1 MLTLGIIIAFGLF
14 AVAVP
19 ISVSFGLGAAVVLLF
34 EYHMPFATL
43 SSMMYGSLNHFTW
56 VAVPLF
62 IFAGNLMIHSNS
74 AEALLD
80 FIQAMIGHIIGG
92 IAATAIIACCFF
104 GALSGSGAATIAS
117 IGTLMIPKMRSM
129 GYDEGYSAGLV
140 SVTGTLGNLIPPSLF
155 FIIFGMLAEESI
167 AVLFAAG
174 LIPGLL
180 TGLMLMITAVVIA
193 KYKKIPA
200 LERASWGVRR
210 KTFVHALPALSIPVL
225 ILGGIYSGLFT
236 PTEAATIA
244 CVIAVLAG
252 FYYKGMNWQSLQ
264 KASHSTLR
272 ITSMLLFLICTATL
286 LGKVLVLSGLPQD
299 MTNLVIAWNLSP
311 TAFLIGFTIVLL
323 ILGTFMEGTP
333 LLYVTLPIV
342 MPCTHA
348 LDISIIHL
356 AVVYCLAILVGQ
368 ITPPVGIMLYMG
380 SSIAKIPPAVV
391 IRGAMPFLLTMI
403 VALLLIC
410 IFPGISLLLPNLIIG

>member
-1 MLTLGIIIAFGLF
+1 MAFGLF
-14 AVAVP
+14 AIAVP

-34 EYHMPFATL
+34 NYNMPFATL
-43 SSMMYGSLNHFTW
+43 SNMMYGSLNHFTW

-92 IAATAIIACCFF
+92 IAATAVIACCFF

-117 IGTLMIPKMRSM
+117 VGTLMIPKMRAM
-129 GYDEGYSAGLV
+129 GYGEGYSAGLV

-155 FIIFGMLAEESI
+155 FIVYGMLAEESI

-180 TGLMLMITAVVIA
+180 TGLMIMITAVVIA
-193 KYKKIPA
+193 KRKKVPA
-200 LERASWGVRR
+200 LERESWSVRG
-210 KTFVHALPALSIPVL
+210 KTFVYALPALSIPVL

-244 CVIAVLAG
+244 CVIAIVAG
-252 FYYKGMNWQSLQ
+252 FWYKGMNWQAFQ
-264 KASHSTLR
+264 KASHDTLR
-272 ITSMLLFLICTATL
+272 VTSMLLFLICTATL
-286 LGKVLVLSGLPQD
+286 LGKVLVLSGLPQT

-311 TAFLIGFTIVLL
+311 TAFLIGFTVVLL

-333 LLYVTLPIV
+333 MLYVTLPIV
-342 MPCTHA
+342 MPCAAA
-348 LDISIIHL
+348 LDISIVHL
-356 AVVYCLAILVGQ
+356 AVVYCMAILVGQ

-380 SSIAKIPPAVV
+380 SSIAKIPPEVV
-391 IRGAMPFLLTMI
+391 IRGAMPFLITMI
-403 VALLLIC
+403 AALLLMC
-410 IFPGISLLLPNLIIG
+410 IFPSFSLFLPNLLLG